1 MMNKDTEVILAIL
14 KLERAMR
21 RCPPPRGDFPF
32 PPAVGRLMGC
42 AAENPGVSSRELC
55 EILDV
60 RPSSLS
66 EMLSRAESDKL
77 LTRTVDEEDRRIQRI
92 TLSDLGKKLVTDM
105 EAVRSLDAQ
114 KKVSCLSDE
123 EKEQFCTLCKK
134 LSEHMEKL
142 ALDLPEDR
150 LPPPP
155 RGFEPIPGPEE
166 EPPCFRFRPEPEGP
180 KPSRP
185 RRPFPPEGRMKS

>member
-1 MMNKDTEVILAIL
+1 MNKDSEVILAIL

-32 PPAVGRLMGC
+32 PPAIGRLLGC

-66 EMLSRAESDKL
+66 EMLSRAEADKL

-92 TLSDLGKKLVTDM
+92 TLTDLGRRLVSDM
-105 EAVRSLDAQ
+105 EAVRDEDAR
-114 KKVSCLSDE
+114 KKTACLTE
-123 EKEQFCTLCKK
+123 AEKEQFCIYCNK
-134 LSEHMEKL
+134 LSEQMEKL
-142 ALDLPEDR
+142 AIDIPGDF
-150 LPPPP
+150 PPPP
-155 RGFEPIPGPEE
+155 RGPRPMPGPEG
-166 EPPCFRFRPEPEGP
+166 EPPCFRFPPEEEGE
-180 KPSRP
+180 KPPRP
-185 RRPFPPEGRMKS
+185 RRPLRPGGRMKS

>member
-1 MMNKDTEVILAIL
+1 MMNKDAEVILAIL

-32 PPAVGRLMGC
+32 PPAIGRLLGC

-66 EMLSRAESDKL
+66 EMLSRAEADKL

-92 TLSDLGKKLVTDM
+92 TLSDLGRRLVSDM
-105 EAVRSLDAQ
+105 EAARNLDAG
-114 KKVSCLSDE
+114 KKTACLTE
-123 EKEQFCTLCKK
+123 AEKEQFCAFCNR

-142 ALDLPEDR
+142 ALDLPEGC
-150 LPPPP
+150 PPPP
-155 RGFEPIPGPEE
+155 RGRGPVPGPDG
-166 EPPCFRFRPEPEGP
+166 EPPCFRFRPEDRPEKTP
-180 KPSRP
+180 RP
-185 RRPFPPEGRMKS
+185 RRPFPPEGKIKS